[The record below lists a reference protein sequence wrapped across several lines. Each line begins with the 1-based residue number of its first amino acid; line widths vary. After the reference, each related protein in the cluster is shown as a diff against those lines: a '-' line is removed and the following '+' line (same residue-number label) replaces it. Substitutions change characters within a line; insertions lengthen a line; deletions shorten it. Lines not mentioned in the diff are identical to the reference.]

1 MQRNYWSKNIT
12 ALLLFCCAMPF
23 ISKAQE
29 LDVEHK
35 QWPANWIGLPG
46 AADGYGVYLFRKEFK
61 LQDPVKKFMVHV
73 SGDNRYKL
81 YVNGQLVSLG
91 PARSDIQ
98 HWNYATLD
106 LAPYLKEG
114 KNLIAAKVWNE
125 GAYTP
130 EAQISYRTGF
140 LLQGQGAEASLINTN
155 NSWWCRQDSSYSPIP
170 VKIRAYY
177 VAGPGELI
185 DYSKQVKGWENSLFD
200 STQWKHA
207 VKIGNAIPKNIYKLD
222 MPVGWALTPSTLP
235 EMAYTAQRFTAVR
248 KDGGLK
254 LAANFPANKST
265 ITIPANSTIS
275 ILLDQGFLT
284 NAYPVLEFAKGKFAS
299 IKLDYVE
306 ALFTQFPQK
315 GNRNEVDGKNFI
327 GREDQLISDGTEA
340 QVFSSLQF
348 RTFRYLQLTIST
360 KDSPL
365 EIKDIYSYFT
375 GYPFERKTQFAS
387 NNPLFDQILDIGW
400 RTARLC
406 AWETYMDC
414 PYYEQLQYIGDARI
428 QAMISLYNTGDER
441 LVRNALTQMDNS
453 RISEGLT
460 YSRHPSHTPQ
470 LIPTFSLWYI
480 AMLRDYWIYGKDEK
494 FVQDKLVGTR
504 AILDYYSK
512 YQQADKR
519 LKELP
524 YWNFTDWCTTKGWD
538 GGRAPIGQDGA
549 SAVVDFLFLYTLQ
562 QAASMEQAIGMPAY
576 ATKYQEAIKDLQ
588 AAIWKKY
595 WNPTKKLFADRA
607 EQDLYSQHANTLAIL
622 TGTVKGAEAKQLG
635 EKLMQDKSLTE
646 ATIFFKYY
654 VYQALVVAGYGDG
667 YLDWL
672 GIWKE
677 NIQQGLTTWAEISD
691 INNAR
696 SDCHAWGSSPNI
708 EFFRTVLGID
718 SDAPGF
724 KKVKIIPHLGKETK
738 ISGSM
743 PHPSGTISSSYQL
756 KNGKWEIAIELP
768 TNTSGYLLWN
778 EQRIPLV
785 SGKNKFLL

>member
-1 MQRNYWSKNIT
+1 MNYWKKTIA

-29 LDVEHK
+29 IDLEHK
-35 QWPANWIGLPG
+35 QWPAYWIGLPNIPWNS
-46 AADGYGVYLFRKEFK
+46 YGVYLFRKDLDLDK
-61 LQDPVKKFMVHV
+61 PVSKFLVHV
-73 SGDNRYKL
+73 TADNRYKL

-98 HWNYATLD
+98 HWNYTTLD
-106 LAPYLKEG
+106 LAPYLKQG
-114 KNLIAAKVWNE
+114 KNSIAAKVWNE
-125 GAYTP
+125 GEFMP
-130 EAQISYRTGF
+130 EAQISHSTAF
-140 LLQGQGAEASLINTN
+140 LIQGNGEQEQIINSN
-155 NSWWCRQDSSYSPIP
+155 NSWWAKQDSAYSPIP
-170 VKIRAYY
+170 VKMKTYY
-177 VAGPGELI
+177 VAGPGEAI
-185 DYSKQVKGWENSLFD
+185 DFAKQIKGWETIDPENAG
-200 STQWKHA
+200 WKHTL
-207 VKIGNAIPKNIYKLD
+207 KIRNANPKNIYKLD
-222 MPVGWALTPSTLP
+222 MPISWSLMPSTLP
-235 EMAYTAQRFTAVR
+235 EMAYVPQRFATVKR
-248 KDGGLK
+248 DGGLTIPIS
-254 LAANFPANKST
+254 FPASKT
-265 ITIPANSTIS
+265 TVTIPANKTIS
-275 ILLDQGFLT
+275 ILLDQGTLT
-284 NAYPVLEFAKGKFAS
+284 NAYPVLEFAKGKSAS
-299 IKLDYVE
+299 IQLGYAE
-306 ALFTQFPQK
+306 ALFTQYPQK
-315 GNRNEVDGKNFI
+315 GNRNEVDGKSFI
-327 GREDQLISDGTEA
+327 GREDQLISDGTEG
-340 QVFSSLQF
+340 QLFSSLQF
-348 RTFRYLQLTIST
+348 RTFRYLLLTVTT
-360 KDSPL
+360 KNEAL
-365 EIKDIYSYFT
+365 EIKDLYSYFT
-375 GYPFERKTQFAS
+375 GYPFERKAQFAS
-387 NNPLFDQILDIGW
+387 SNPLFNQILDIGW

-428 QAMISLYNTGDER
+428 QAMVSLYNTGDDR

-494 FVQDKLVGTR
+494 FVKDKLVGTR

-512 YQQADKR
+512 YQLEDHR

-538 GGRAPIGQDGA
+538 GGRAPIGKDGA

-562 QAASMEQAIGMPAY
+562 QAASMEQSIGMPAY
-576 ATKYQEAIKDLQ
+576 AIKYQEAINALQ
-588 AAIWKKY
+588 SSIRKKY
-595 WNPTKKLFADRA
+595 WNSTKQLFADRA

-622 TGTVKGAEAKQLG
+622 TGTVKGAEAKSLA
-635 EKLMQDKSLTE
+635 EKMMQDKSLTE

-696 SDCHAWGSSPNI
+696 SDCHAWGASPNI

-743 PHPSGTISSSYQL
+743 PHPSGTISASYQL
-756 KNGKWEIAIELP
+756 QNGKWEIAIELP
-768 TNTSGYLLWN
+768 NNTSGYLDWKGKKITLN
-778 EQRIPLV
+778 
-785 SGKNKFLL
+785 SGKNKFQL

>member
-1 MQRNYWSKNIT
+1 MQRNFWTKTIA
-12 ALLLFCCAMPF
+12 ALLLFCCAFPF
-23 ISKAQE
+23 LSMAQE
-29 LDVEHK
+29 PDLEHK
-35 QWPANWIGLPG
+35 QWPAHWIGVPG
-46 AADGYGVYLFRKEFK
+46 ATDCYGVYLFRKDVN
-61 LQDPVKKFMVHV
+61 LDQPVSKFVVHV
-73 SGDNRYKL
+73 TGDNRYKL
-81 YVNGQLVSLG
+81 YVNGQMVSVG

-106 LAPYLKEG
+106 LAPYLKQG
-114 KNLIAAKVWNE
+114 KNIIAAKVWNE

-130 EAQISYRTGF
+130 EAQISFHTGF
-140 LLQGQGAEASLINTN
+140 LLQGQGEQASLINTN
-155 NSWWCRQDSSYSPIP
+155 HSWWCKQDSSYSPIP
-170 VKIRAYY
+170 VSMRTYY
-177 VAGPGELI
+177 VAGPGESI
-185 DYSKQVKGWENSLFD
+185 DFNQQVKGWESAFFD

-207 VKIGNAIPKNIYKLD
+207 VKIRNAIPKNIYKLD

-235 EMAYTAQRFTAVR
+235 AMAYTAQRFAAVR
-248 KDGGLK
+248 RDGGLT
-254 LAANFPANKST
+254 LPSNFPASKTT
-265 ITIPANSTIS
+265 IRIPANSSVTL
-275 ILLDQGFLT
+275 LLDQGFLT
-284 NAYPVLEFAKGKFAS
+284 NAYPVLEFAKGKSAS
-299 IKLDYVE
+299 IRLGYAE
-306 ALFTQFPQK
+306 ALFTKYPQK
-315 GNRNEVDGKNFI
+315 GNRNEIDGKNFI
-327 GREDQLISDGTEA
+327 GREDQLISNGSED

-348 RTFRYLQLTIST
+348 RTFRYVLLTINT
-360 KDSPL
+360 KETAL
-365 EIKDIYSYFT
+365 EIKDFYSYFT
-375 GYPFERKTQFAS
+375 GYPFERKAQFAAS
-387 NNPLFDQILDIGW
+387 NPLFNQILDIGW

-428 QAMISLYNTGDER
+428 QAMISLYNTGDDR

-453 RISEGLT
+453 RIAEGLT

-494 FVQDKLVGTR
+494 FVQEKLVGTR

-512 YQQADKR
+512 YQQADHR

-538 GGRAPIGQDGA
+538 GGRAPIGADGS

-562 QAASMEQAIGMPAY
+562 QAASMEQSIGMPAY
-576 ATKYQEAIKDLQ
+576 ASKYQEAIKDLQ
-588 AAIWKKY
+588 AAIQKKY
-595 WNPTKKLFADRA
+595 WNASKQLFADRA

-622 TGTVKGAEAKQLG
+622 TGTVSGASAKALG
-635 EKLMQDKSLTE
+635 EKIMQDKSLTE

-654 VYQALVVAGYGDG
+654 VYQALVMAGYGDG

-677 NIQQGLTTWAEISD
+677 NIQEGLTTWAEISD

-696 SDCHAWGSSPNI
+696 SDCHAWGASPNI

-724 KKVKIIPHLGKETK
+724 KKIKIIPHLGKETK

-743 PHPSGTISSSYQL
+743 PHPLGTISSSYQL
-756 KNGKWEIAIELP
+756 LNGKWDIAIELP
-768 TNTSGYLLWN
+768 INTSGYLDWKGN
-778 EQRIPLV
+778 KIPLKA
-785 SGKNKFLL
+785 GMNRFHL

>member
-1 MQRNYWSKNIT
+1 MNYWKKTIA

-23 ISKAQE
+23 VSKTQVTD
-29 LDVEHK
+29 LEHK
-35 QWPANWIGLPG
+35 QWPAYWIGLPNAG
-46 AADGYGVYLFRKEFK
+46 DGYGVYLFRKE
-61 LQDPVKKFMVHV
+61 LNINNLVSKFLVHV
-73 SGDNRYKL
+73 TADNRYKL
-81 YVNGQLVSLG
+81 FVNGQLVSIG

-106 LAPYLKEG
+106 LAPYLKQG
-114 KNLIAAKVWNE
+114 KNHIAAKVWNE

-130 EAQISYRTGF
+130 EAQISFHTAF
-140 LLQGQGAEASLINTN
+140 LIQGDGDQASLINSN
-155 NSWWCRQDSSYSPIP
+155 NSWWCKQDSAYGPLP
-170 VKIRAYY
+170 VTMRTYY
-177 VAGPGELI
+177 VAGPGESI
-185 DYSKQVKGWENSLFD
+185 DFNKQVKGWETGALD
-200 STQWKHA
+200 TMQWMHA
-207 VKIGNAIPKNIYKLD
+207 VKIRNAIPKNIYKLD
-222 MPVGWALTPSTLP
+222 MPVGWALMPTTLP
-235 EMAYTAQRFTAVR
+235 EMAYVPQRFSTIKR
-248 KDGGLK
+248 EGGLSIPTS
-254 LAANFPANKST
+254 FPATKT
-265 ITIPANSTIS
+265 TLTIPANSSIS
-275 ILLDQGFLT
+275 ILLDQGSLT
-284 NAYPVLEFAKGKFAS
+284 NAYPVLEFAKGKSAS
-299 IKLDYVE
+299 IKLGYAE
-306 ALFTQFPQK
+306 ALFTQYPQK
-315 GNRNEVDGKNFI
+315 GNRNEVDGKTFI
-327 GREDQLISDGTEA
+327 GREDQLISDGTEG
-340 QVFSSLQF
+340 QVFSALQF
-348 RTFRYLQLTIST
+348 RTFRYLLLTVTT
-360 KDSPL
+360 KNEAL
-365 EIKDIYSYFT
+365 EIKDLYSYFT
-375 GYPFERKTQFAS
+375 GYPFERKAKFEA
-387 NNPLFDQILDIGW
+387 NNPLYNQILDIGW

-428 QAMISLYNTGDER
+428 QAMISLYNTGDDR

-480 AMLRDYWIYGKDEK
+480 AMLRDYWVYGKDEK
-494 FVQDKLVGTR
+494 FVREKLVGTR

-512 YQQADKR
+512 YQQADHR

-538 GGRAPIGQDGA
+538 GGRAPIGQDGS
-549 SAVVDFLFLYTLQ
+549 SAVVDFLYLYTLQ

-576 ATKYQEAIKDLQ
+576 ASSYQETIQELQNAIR
-588 AAIWKKY
+588 KKY
-595 WNPTKKLFADRA
+595 WNPSKQLFADRS

-622 TGTVKGAEAKQLG
+622 TGTVKGAAAKELG
-635 EKLMQDKSLTE
+635 EKIMQDKNLTE

-696 SDCHAWGSSPNI
+696 SDCHAWGASPNI

-724 KKVKIIPHLGKETK
+724 KKIKIIPHLGKETK
-738 ISGSM
+738 ISGSI
-743 PHPSGTISSSYQL
+743 PHPSGTISASYQL
-756 KNGKWEIAIELP
+756 QNGKWDIRIELP
-768 TNTSGYLLWN
+768 MNTSGYLEWKG
-778 EQRIPLV
+778 EKKPLV
-785 SGKNKFLL
+785 AGRNQLHF